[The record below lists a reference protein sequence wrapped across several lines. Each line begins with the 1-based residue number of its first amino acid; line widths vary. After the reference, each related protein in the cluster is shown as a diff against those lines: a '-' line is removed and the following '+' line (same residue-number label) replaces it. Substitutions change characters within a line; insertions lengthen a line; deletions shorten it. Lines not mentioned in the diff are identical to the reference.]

1 MFLQIHHIFDE
12 LKRRNLFLATA
23 ESLTGG
29 LIAKYI
35 TDIPGA
41 SAVFWGGWVTY
52 SVEAKQHILNVPAE
66 VLDSFGVVSVE
77 TAAAMAKGAL
87 AIASDSSGRHGYALA
102 VTGLAGPA
110 GGTPQLPVGTVCIA
124 CAGNEHTSS
133 VYSEK
138 YLFSGTRDAIR
149 EQTYTA
155 AMQMLLQQLNGIHH
169 NQSSYDNPLDKIKNK
184 KVE

>member
-1 MFLQIHHIFDE
+1 MFSQIHYIFDE
-12 LKRRNLFLATA
+12 LKRRNLFLVTA

-29 LIAKYI
+29 LIAKYL

-52 SVEAKQHILNVPAE
+52 SVEAKQHVLNVPAE

-87 AIASDSSGRHGYALA
+87 AIASDSSGKQGYALA
-102 VTGLAGPA
+102 VTGLAGP
-110 GGTPQLPVGTVCIA
+110 GGDTSQLPVGTVCIA
-124 CAGNEHTSS
+124 CAGNEQTSS

-155 AMQMLLQQLNGIHH
+155 AMQMLLQQLKR
-169 NQSSYDNPLDKIKNK
+169 DC
-184 KVE
+184 

>member
-1 MFLQIHHIFDE
+1 MFSHIQYLFDE
-12 LKRRNLFLATA
+12 LKRRNLFLVTA

-29 LIAKYI
+29 LIAKHI

-41 SAVFWGGWVTY
+41 SAFFWGGWVTY
-52 SVEAKQHILNVPAE
+52 SEQAKQRVLDVPAE
-66 VLDSFGVVSVE
+66 ILERFGVVSVE

-87 AIASDSSGRHGYALA
+87 AIASECSGRRGYALA

-124 CAGNEHTSS
+124 CAGNEHTVR

-138 YLFSGTRDAIR
+138 YLLNGTRDAIR

-155 AMQMLLQQLNGIHH
+155 AMQMLLRQFDGAYHKPIKCP
-169 NQSSYDNPLDKIKNK
+169 PLTN
-184 KVE
+184 

>member
-1 MFLQIHHIFDE
+1 MFPQIHHILDE
-12 LKRRNLFLATA
+12 LKRRNLFLVTA

-29 LIAKYI
+29 LIAKHI

-52 SVEAKQHILNVPAE
+52 SAEAKRRLLNVSTE
-66 VLDSFGVVSVE
+66 ILERFGVVSVE
-77 TAAAMAKGAL
+77 TATAMAKGAL
-87 AIASDSSGRHGYALA
+87 AITSDSLNKCGYAIA
-102 VTGLAGPA
+102 VTGLAGPS

-124 CAGNEHTSS
+124 CATNEHTAC

-138 YLFSGTRDAIR
+138 YLFSGMRDAIR

-155 AMQMLLQQLNGIHH
+155 AMQMLLQRLKEDCQNR
-169 NQSSYDNPLDKIKNK
+169 
-184 KVE
+184 

>member
-1 MFLQIHHIFDE
+1 MFSQIHSIFDE
-12 LKRRNLFLATA
+12 LKRRKLFLVTA

-41 SAVFWGGWVTY
+41 SAVFWGGWVAY
-52 SVEAKQHILNVPAE
+52 SPQAKQHVLNVPAE
-66 VLDSFGVVSVE
+66 ILEHFGVVSIE
-77 TAAAMAKGAL
+77 TASAMAQGAL
-87 AIASDSSGRHGYALA
+87 AIASASLGGQGCALA
-102 VTGLAGPA
+102 VTGFAGPA

-124 CAGNEHTSS
+124 CASNARSS
-133 VYSEK
+133 FVYSEK

-155 AMQMLLQQLNGIHH
+155 AMQMLLEQLTYLYRG
-169 NQSSYDNPLDKIKNK
+169 
-184 KVE
+184 

>member
-1 MFLQIHHIFDE
+1 MFPQIHYIFDE
-12 LKRRNLFLATA
+12 LKRRNLFLVTA

-35 TDIPGA
+35 TDVPGA

-52 SVEAKQHILNVPAE
+52 SAEAKHQLLHVPAE
-66 VLDSFGVVSVE
+66 FLEDFGVVSVE

-87 AIASDSSGRHGYALA
+87 AAASDASGRKGYALA
-102 VTGLAGPA
+102 VTGLAGPG

-124 CAGNEHTSS
+124 FAGNELQPF
-133 VYSEK
+133 VDYEK
-138 YLFSGTRDAIR
+138 YLFSGSRDAVR

-155 AMQMLLQQLNGIHH
+155 AMQMLFEQLKG
-169 NQSSYDNPLDKIKNK
+169 
-184 KVE
+184 

>member
-1 MFLQIHHIFDE
+1 MFQQIRCIFDK
-12 LKRRNLFLATA
+12 LNRRHLFLVTA

-52 SVEAKQHILNVPAE
+52 SVEAKQHVLNVSTE
-66 VLDSFGVVSVE
+66 ILERFGVVSVE

-87 AIASDSSGRHGYALA
+87 AAASDASGRKGYALA
-102 VTGLAGPA
+102 VTGLAGPG

-124 CAGNEHTSS
+124 CAGNEREPF
-133 VYSEK
+133 VYYEK
-138 YLFSGTRDAIR
+138 YLLSGSRDAVR

-155 AMQMLLQQLNGIHH
+155 AMQMLLEQLKG
-169 NQSSYDNPLDKIKNK
+169 
-184 KVE
+184 

>member
-1 MFLQIHHIFDE
+1 MFPQIQYIFDE
-12 LKRRNLFLATA
+12 LKRRNLLLVTA

-52 SVEAKQHILNVPAE
+52 SAQAKRHVLNVPAE
-66 VLDSFGVVSVE
+66 ILERFGVVSVE
-77 TAAAMAKGAL
+77 TATAMAQGAL
-87 AIASDSSGRHGYALA
+87 TIASASSGRQGCALA

-124 CAGNEHTSS
+124 CAGNEHAAF

-155 AMQMLLQQLNGIHH
+155 AVQMLLQQLKR
-169 NQSSYDNPLDKIKNK
+169 DC
-184 KVE
+184 

>member
-1 MFLQIHHIFDE
+1 MFLQIHHIFGE

-66 VLDSFGVVSVE
+66 VLEGFGVVSIE
-77 TAAAMAKGAL
+77 TAAAMARGAL
-87 AIASDSSGRHGYALA
+87 TIASDSSGRQGYALA

-110 GGTPQLPVGTVCIA
+110 GGTPHLPVGTVCIA

-155 AMQMLLQQLNGIHH
+155 AMQMLLQQLTGIHH
-169 NQSSYDNPLDKIKNK
+169 NKSSYDNPLDKIKNK

>member
-1 MFLQIHHIFDE
+1 MFPQIHYIFDE
-12 LKRRNLFLATA
+12 LKRRNLFLVTA

-35 TDIPGA
+35 TDVPGA

-52 SVEAKQHILNVPAE
+52 SEQAKHHLLHVSSE
-66 VLDSFGVVSVE
+66 TLERFGVVSVE

-87 AIASDSSGRHGYALA
+87 AAASDASGRKGYALA
-102 VTGLAGPA
+102 VTGLAGPG

-124 CAGNEHTSS
+124 CAGNEREPF
-133 VYSEK
+133 VDYEK
-138 YLFSGTRDAIR
+138 YLFSGARAVIR

-155 AMQMLLQQLNGIHH
+155 AMQMLLKQLKGNCQ
-169 NQSSYDNPLDKIKNK
+169 NR
-184 KVE
+184 

>member
-1 MFLQIHHIFDE
+1 MFPQLHYIFDE
-12 LKRRNLFLATA
+12 LKRRNLFLVTA

-52 SVEAKQHILNVPAE
+52 SVQAKQYVLNVPTE
-66 VLDSFGVVSVE
+66 ILERCGVVSVE

-87 AIASDSSGRHGYALA
+87 AVASTASARKGYALA

-124 CAGNEHTSS
+124 CADSERTSS

-155 AMQMLLQQLNGIHH
+155 AMQMLLQQLKR
-169 NQSSYDNPLDKIKNK
+169 DC
-184 KVE
+184 

>member
-1 MFLQIHHIFDE
+1 MFRHIHCIFDK
-12 LKRRNLFLATA
+12 LKRRQLFLVTA

-41 SAVFWGGWVTY
+41 SEVFWGGWVTY
-52 SVEAKQHILNVPAE
+52 SVQAKQHLLNVPDE
-66 VLDSFGVVSVE
+66 ILERFDVVSVE

-87 AIASDSSGRHGYALA
+87 AIASASSGGQGYALA

-124 CAGNEHTSS
+124 CAGNEYTSF
-133 VYSEK
+133 VHSEK

-149 EQTYTA
+149 EQTYKA
-155 AMQMLLQQLNGIHH
+155 AMQMLWQQLKENWERGCPKTSVFG
-169 NQSSYDNPLDKIKNK
+169 QFP
-184 KVE
+184 

>member
-1 MFLQIHHIFDE
+1 MFPQIHYIFDE
-12 LKRRNLFLATA
+12 LKRRNLFLVTA

-35 TDIPGA
+35 TDVPGA

-52 SVEAKQHILNVPAE
+52 SAEAKHQLLHVPAE
-66 VLDSFGVVSVE
+66 FLEDFGVVSVE

-87 AIASDSSGRHGYALA
+87 AAASAASGGQGYALA
-102 VTGLAGPA
+102 VTGLAGP
-110 GGTPQLPVGTVCIA
+110 GGDTSQLPVGTVCIA
-124 CAGNEHTSS
+124 CADNEHTSF

-138 YLFSGTRDAIR
+138 YLFSGVRTVIR

-155 AMQMLLQQLNGIHH
+155 AMQMLLKQLKGNCQ
-169 NQSSYDNPLDKIKNK
+169 NR
-184 KVE
+184 

>member
-1 MFLQIHHIFDE
+1 MFPQIHYIFDE
-12 LKRRNLFLATA
+12 LKRRNLFLVTA

-35 TDIPGA
+35 TDVPGA

-52 SVEAKQHILNVPAE
+52 SAEAKRRLLNVSTE
-66 VLDSFGVVSVE
+66 ILERFGVVSVE
-77 TAAAMAKGAL
+77 TATAMAKGAL
-87 AIASDSSGRHGYALA
+87 AIASDSLNKCGYAIA
-102 VTGLAGPA
+102 VTGLAGPS

-124 CAGNEHTSS
+124 CASNEHTAC

-138 YLFSGTRDAIR
+138 YLFRGMRDAIR

-155 AMQMLLQQLNGIHH
+155 VMQMLLQRLKEDCQNR
-169 NQSSYDNPLDKIKNK
+169 
-184 KVE
+184 

>member
-1 MFLQIHHIFDE
+1 MFPQIQYIFDE
-12 LKRRNLFLATA
+12 LKRRHLFLVTA

-52 SVEAKQHILNVPAE
+52 SVQAKQHVLNVPTE
-66 VLDSFGVVSVE
+66 ILERFGVVSVE
-77 TAAAMAKGAL
+77 TATAMAQGAL
-87 AIASDSSGRHGYALA
+87 AIASADSGRQGCALA

-124 CAGNEHTSS
+124 CAGNEHAAF

-138 YLFSGTRDAIR
+138 HLFSGTRDAIR
-149 EQTYTA
+149 ERTYTA
-155 AMQMLLQQLNGIHH
+155 AMQMLLEQLHGNC
-169 NQSSYDNPLDKIKNK
+169 QSQKAMTIPLTK
-184 KVE
+184 

>member
-1 MFLQIHHIFDE
+1 MFSQIHYIFDE
-12 LKRRNLFLATA
+12 LKRRNLFLVTA

-29 LIAKYI
+29 LIAKYL

-52 SVEAKQHILNVPAE
+52 SVEAKQHVLNVPAE

-87 AIASDSSGRHGYALA
+87 AIASDSSGKQGYALA

-124 CAGNEHTSS
+124 CAGNEQISS
-133 VYSEK
+133 GCSEK

-155 AMQMLLQQLNGIHH
+155 AVQMLLQQLKR
-169 NQSSYDNPLDKIKNK
+169 DC
-184 KVE
+184 

>member
-1 MFLQIHHIFDE
+1 MFQQLSCILDE
-12 LKRRNLFLATA
+12 LKRRKLFLVTA

-41 SAVFWGGWVTY
+41 SAIFWGGWVTY
-52 SVEAKQHILNVPAE
+52 SAQAKQHVLNVPAE
-66 VLDSFGVVSVE
+66 ILERFGVVSVE

-87 AIASDSSGRHGYALA
+87 AIASDSSGRQGCALA

-124 CAGNEHTSS
+124 CAGNEHAAF

-149 EQTYTA
+149 EQTYMA
-155 AMQMLLQQLNGIHH
+155 AMQMLLRQL
-169 NQSSYDNPLDKIKNK
+169 SL
-184 KVE
+184 

>member
-1 MFLQIHHIFDE
+1 MFLQIHHIFGE

-66 VLDSFGVVSVE
+66 VLEGFGVVSIE
-77 TAAAMAKGAL
+77 TAAAMARGAL
-87 AIASDSSGRHGYALA
+87 TIASDSSGRQGYALA
-102 VTGLAGPA
+102 VTGLAGPV
-110 GGTPQLPVGTVCIA
+110 GGTPHLPVGTVCIA

-155 AMQMLLQQLNGIHH
+155 AMQMLLQQLTGIHH
-169 NQSSYDNPLDKIKNK
+169 NKSSYDNPLDKIKNK